1 MNRTEV
7 LAAFNEQVRQRT
19 KPDGTGAT
27 FETATFET
35 ANFEPGAWLVKRVAA
50 PGQGG
55 SGVLWTSLDARTADE
70 VIAAQVRYFGARG
83 EEFEWKLY
91 SYDEPADL
99 AARLA
104 RAGFTPEEPES
115 LMVAAIAEISEALR
129 SAELPPG
136 VRLERANDEAGVA
149 RLSRVS
155 ELVFGDDK
163 SELHNSLLA
172 QVADAPE
179 TIDIVIAM
187 AGDEPVCSARTELL
201 PGTEFA
207 GLWGGGTLPQWRR
220 QGIYRALVRYRAELA
235 AQRGYRYLT
244 VDASDQSRPIL
255 ERIGFERLAVT
266 TPYNWSP
273 A

>member
-1 MNRTEV
+1 MNRTEA
-7 LAAFNEQVRQRT
+7 LAAYNEQVRKST

-27 FETATFET
+27 FETATFES
-35 ANFEPGAWLVKRVAA
+35 GASVVRRLAP
-50 PGQGG
+50 PGQDG
-55 SGVLWTSLDARTADE
+55 SGVFWSSLDADSADE
-70 VIAAQVRYFGARG
+70 VIAAQVQFFASRG

-91 SYDEPADL
+91 SYDEPGDL

-104 RAGFTPEEPES
+104 AAGFIPDEPES
-115 LMVAAIAEISEALR
+115 LMVAAIAEISDALR

-149 RLSRVS
+149 RLARVG
-155 ELVFGDDK
+155 ELVFGRDRSD
-163 SELHNSLLA
+163 LRNSLLA
-172 QVADAPE
+172 QLADAPE

-187 AGDEPVCSARTELL
+187 AGDEPVCSARTEFL

-220 QGIYRALVRYRAELA
+220 RGIYRALVRYRAELA

-244 VDASDQSRPIL
+244 VDASDLSRPIL
-255 ERIGFERLAVT
+255 ERIGFECLAVT
-266 TPYNWSP
+266 TPYNWSL

>member
-1 MNRTEV
+1 MNRTEA
-7 LAAFNEQVRQRT
+7 LAAYNEQVRQST
-19 KPDGTGAT
+19 KADGTGAT
-27 FETATFET
+27 FETATFES
-35 ANFEPGAWLVKRVAA
+35 GASVVRRLAP
-50 PGQGG
+50 PGQDG
-55 SGVLWTSLDARTADE
+55 SGVFWSSLDADSADE
-70 VIAAQVRYFGARG
+70 VIAAQVQFFASRG

-91 SYDEPADL
+91 SYDEPGDL

-104 RAGFTPEEPES
+104 AAGFIPDEPES
-115 LMVAAIAEISEALR
+115 LMVAAIAEISDALR

-149 RLSRVS
+149 RLTRVG
-155 ELVFGDDK
+155 ELVFGRDRSD
-163 SELHNSLLA
+163 LRNSLLA
-172 QVADAPE
+172 QLADAPE

-187 AGDEPVCSARTELL
+187 AGDEPVCSARTEFL

-220 QGIYRALVRYRAELA
+220 RGIYRALVRYRAELA

-244 VDASDQSRPIL
+244 VDASDLSRPIL
-255 ERIGFERLAVT
+255 ERIGFECLAVT

-273 A
+273 T